1 MATGSSLGPESG
13 TGQSGGPDVTWKK
26 AGLLHLTS
34 TFQRRDEAAW
44 TPHDAN
50 AEKKQPPPFKGPTPL
65 PPLFSNRICH
75 VFTQARQLGSHLL
88 EQRSF
93 MLAYKLYSMGQIFCF
108 YYTNQDKNE
117 RAYLPQDLSLS
128 RIQIT
133 RSKPQVS
140 KHLLQHGKSFIFQL
154 SGGHCNGIKRP
165 MHLHPQVINHYS
177 DFFGNYFFAFSFYH
191 LWMVCPVFAPVQSV
205 PQHALVICFS
215 LSINVRHTHTV
226 VLKLYF
232 TALSLFSCRYWAHGR
247 LVWAFILCHHGI
259 FSPALTSVLS
269 KWLPTCST
277 LY

>member
-1 MATGSSLGPESG
+1 
-13 TGQSGGPDVTWKK
+13 
-26 AGLLHLTS
+26 
-34 TFQRRDEAAW
+34 
-44 TPHDAN
+44 
-50 AEKKQPPPFKGPTPL
+50 
-65 PPLFSNRICH
+65 
-75 VFTQARQLGSHLL
+75 
-88 EQRSF
+88 
-93 MLAYKLYSMGQIFCF
+93 
-108 YYTNQDKNE
+108 
-117 RAYLPQDLSLS
+117 
-128 RIQIT
+128 
-133 RSKPQVS
+133 
-140 KHLLQHGKSFIFQL
+140 
-154 SGGHCNGIKRP
+154 

-226 VLKLYF
+226 VLKLYL

-277 LY
+277 LYWKVPSLFFTLTSSATFQGSIVILFCSLSVHFYSCANNSVNSLLTVCIFFRNQHPWLAIFLLTG